1 MSKLQHW
8 FCCSSGLFKF
18 SFDLSPSVCREK
30 LDGALRPWG
39 RLIICHVYD
48 EEKRLKGSSTKF
60 THESVFTEEAAYNL
74 ITRKQRSRPLRWI
87 PWDFICQ
94 LERFIF
100 KSQFVVIKVKDFHV
114 AEFSGVYFCWSLV
127 RYPRERHSSR
137 LSSRSRHTD
146 PLYHPHET
154 QLTSWTCDCVHRR
167 RSVTVTRN
175 INLFL

>member
-60 THESVFTEEAAYNL
+60 THESVFTEEAACNL

-100 KSQFVVIKVKDFHV
+100 KSQFVVIKVKVFHV
-114 AEFSGVYFCWSLV
+114 AEFSGVYFCWSL
-127 RYPRERHSSR
+127 
-137 LSSRSRHTD
+137 LSTWA
-146 PLYHPHET
+146 T
-154 QLTSWTCDCVHRR
+154 QQPTVL
-167 RSVTVTRN
+167 SVTAHRSTLSPSWDAVN
-175 INLFL
+175 QLNLWLCSPSSLRHCHEKH